1 MAEIKEE
8 VIEELLDDED
18 RKKLAELDKKNANTK
33 SDNLKDKERE
43 NRKMAKEKEKNS
55 ASAIRMAVAAL
66 VLALCTLGY
75 CYYSIAMHN
84 EKIDALLEQN
94 SNMEYTLNDVKENE
108 DAVTNR
114 FKDVVVSKKVDAN
127 TNVLLNKSIN
137 VEVAPVFNYSANNY
151 RYCNIPIRVTN
162 VSAEKA
168 TYTVS
173 FELTYNDKAGKPVV
187 KNESIVVDELAD
199 GATREYAIF
208 SSTDAECTNINN
220 ASLTLTK
227 VVK

>member
-8 VIEELLDDED
+8 VIEKLLDDED
-18 RKKLAELDKKNANTK
+18 RKKLAELDKKGATTK
-33 SDNLKDKERE
+33 SDDLKDKKKEK
-43 NRKMAKEKEKNS
+43 KMAKEKEKNS

-94 SNMEYTLNDVKENE
+94 NNMEYTLNDVKETE

-137 VEVAPVFNYSANNY
+137 VEVAQVFNYSANNY
-151 RYCNIPIRVTN
+151 RYCNIPVRVTN